1 MSPTSVTLT
10 VPVSGGPASG
20 SFTLTANGGPV
31 TYAVTVPAQYAGTLA
46 VSSSG
51 GSLAA
56 GASVTI
62 SVTWQSTAAL
72 QTTLSVA
79 PGGQAVSVTY
89 P

>member
-1 MSPTSVTLT
+1 
-10 VPVSGGPASG
+10 
-20 SFTLTANGGPV
+20 
-31 TYAVTVPAQYAGTLA
+31 

-56 GASVTI
+56 GGSVTI
-62 SVTWQSTAAL
+62 SVTWQSTAAV

-79 PGGQAVSVTY
+79 PGGQAVSVSY